1 MIFKKL
7 LTITL
12 AIIGLTATSNAQ
24 VPNYVPI
31 NGLVGWWPF
40 NGNANDESGNG
51 NNGVV
56 NGASLTTDRFGNVNT
71 SYSFNGLTDFISVL
85 QNSYLSPT
93 NAITLAAWVN
103 IDPTIDLPFVGIINK
118 ELDVYPSYASYQ
130 LITGNSGLNQ
140 TGDPGITIIT
150 SNSYEW
156 TGVTGASFLNQWVY
170 LVGTYD
176 GNELKCYHNGNL
188 VSTISQNG
196 PIQYSNTNVEFGRR
210 ANNNATG
217 LNSYFKGKIDDIGI
231 WSRALDQQE
240 VMVLYNAQSCSN
252 NLSISPVMSQLQTG
266 STANFIATLT
276 DPNPSFEWQSDF
288 GQGYVPLN
296 NYGNYSGVNTNSLS
310 ISNVQLSEHNQ
321 PIRVIS
327 TSGVCV
333 DTSNVATISI
343 TDTCLFTI
351 NDTITTFISV
361 TDTLI
366 INTTITSL
374 TPPNNFNTIQIFP
387 NPANDHITIDYGN
400 FALMNGY
407 QLTIDN
413 SLGQQVFQ
421 TNISQQ
427 SDYLTLS
434 NWGGNGLYFV
444 HLIDT
449 QGNTIDIRKIM
460 LQ

>member
-1 MIFKKL
+1 LKNL
-7 LTITL
+7 LTTTL
-12 AIIGLTATSNAQ
+12 AIIGLTVLSYSQ
-24 VPNYVPI
+24 VPNYVPT

-71 SYSFNGLTDFISVL
+71 SYSFNGLTDFITVL
-85 QNSYLSPT
+85 QNSNLSPT
-93 NAITLAAWVN
+93 EAITLAAWVN
-103 IDPTIDLPFVGIINK
+103 IDPTIDFPFVGIINK
-118 ELDVYPSYASYQ
+118 ELDAYPSYASYQ
-130 LITGNSGLNQ
+130 LITGNSGLNE

-176 GNELKCYHNGNL
+176 GNQLKCYHNGNL

-196 PIQYSNTNVEFGRR
+196 TIQYSNTNVEFGRR
-210 ANNNATG
+210 TNNNATG
-217 LNSYFKGKIDDIGI
+217 VNTYFKGEIDDVGI
-231 WSRALDQQE
+231 WNRALNQQE
-240 VMVLYNAQSCSN
+240 ITELYNAQNCSN
-252 NLSISPVMSQLQTG
+252 NLSISPVLSQLQTG
-266 STANFIATLT
+266 STANFIATSSDQT
-276 DPNPSFEWQSDF
+276 PSFQWQSDF
-288 GQGYVPLN
+288 GQGYVSLN

-333 DTSNVATISI
+333 DTSDVAIISI

-374 TPPNNFNTIQIFP
+374 APPNNFNTIQIFP
-387 NPANDHITIDYGN
+387 NPVSDHITIDYGN

-407 QLTIDN
+407 QLTIEN

-444 HLIDT
+444 HIIDT
-449 QGNTIDIRKIM
+449 QGNTIDVRKII